1 MKLNVQIKTCKL
13 LMTLNLFILLL
24 YLNSPANSQVNQEK
38 SSITIDGEAEP
49 ASLADIPLPKF
60 NYDMDSFDSGFNPQ
74 KELIQLLDRPNEL
87 TGMNENDFMLEFPID
102 K

>member
-1 MKLNVQIKTCKL
+1 MKMKLQAKSYKL
-13 LMTLNLFILLL
+13 VMTINLFTLLL
-24 YLNSPANSQVNQEK
+24 SVNSAANSEVSKEK
-38 SSITIDGEAEP
+38 TSITIDGEAEP

-60 NYDMDSFDSGFNPQ
+60 NYDIDSFDSGFNPH

-87 TGMNENDFMLEFPID
+87 TGMTDLDFMLEFPID

>member
-1 MKLNVQIKTCKL
+1 MGI
-13 LMTLNLFILLL
+13 NLFALLL
-24 YLNSPANSQVNQEK
+24 YINSPANSQVNKKKE
-38 SSITIDGEAEP
+38 SITIDGEAEP

-60 NYDMDSFDSGFNPQ
+60 NYDIDSFDSGFNPQ

-87 TGMNENDFMLEFPID
+87 TGMADLDFMQEFPID